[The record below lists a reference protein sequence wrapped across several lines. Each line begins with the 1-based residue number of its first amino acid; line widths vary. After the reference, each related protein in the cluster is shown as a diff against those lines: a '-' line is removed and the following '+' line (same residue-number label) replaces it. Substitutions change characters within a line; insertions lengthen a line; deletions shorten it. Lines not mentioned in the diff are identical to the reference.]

1 MGNFGNRTSITSLTE
16 SLKFKS
22 FYTLNI
28 FLNKL
33 KEEKSELL
41 FDVEFEHF

>member
-1 MGNFGNRTSITSLTE
+1 MGNFGNRTSITSLTN
-16 SLKFKS
+16 S
-22 FYTLNI
+22 
-28 FLNKL
+28 NKL